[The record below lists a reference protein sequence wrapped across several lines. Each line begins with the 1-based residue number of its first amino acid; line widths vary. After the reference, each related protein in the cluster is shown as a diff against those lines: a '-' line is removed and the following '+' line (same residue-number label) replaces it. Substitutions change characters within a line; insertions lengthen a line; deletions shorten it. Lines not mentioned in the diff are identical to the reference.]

1 METQLQQGNISLILE
16 GYVDIFS
23 SFDPRPYDQRALS
36 DDFLDECEK
45 ILHDKKFPIVEIRLL
60 VPDAK
65 RSLADEEVIE
75 KRLHLHFLEQARQVR
90 SERKKEM
97 IYGILFIVG
106 GLLLGIIIT
115 LIMQKWLLPSFGMT
129 LLTLMGEPASWFC
142 IWTGSD
148 MLLRLFRTTHLQYIM
163 MQKLHHAKIHFYG
176 Y

>member
-60 VPDAK
+60 VPDTK

-115 LIMQKWLLPSFGMT
+115 LIMQK
-129 LLTLMGEPASWFC
+129 
-142 IWTGSD
+142 
-148 MLLRLFRTTHLQYIM
+148 
-163 MQKLHHAKIHFYG
+163 
-176 Y
+176 